1 MTTNS
6 SPTYDDDEIQ
16 IDFGKYIETLVRQWQ
31 WIVACA
37 LGLGI
42 LALALSLLINLAS
55 PSYRAVVL
63 VSSSQTQ
70 TNVNFGSA
78 ITSTSD
84 IQSAQAA
91 AAGAQ
96 YLYDRKARLQSFV
109 SLAQNGAVAEQVLE
123 ELGPKLNNKKGEP
136 TTAAALLRMVSADLI
151 SSTDTIQISVTYS
164 DPVLAAEIANAWGQA
179 YVQQI
184 NELYGDSSVGTSSLA
199 LQTQIA
205 QNKTAYE
212 KAQMALTSFIAQNKT
227 NEYGRQIDEI
237 QIVVASLRESLSAV
251 ANQEVQDRIVR
262 LKQAYADSRQVGLLL
277 DNAVS
282 MRDAVKTGGDAAAIS
297 NALALTM
304 LKTQIYAAFP
314 GTNTLQ
320 VQNLPE
326 ALGSTIST
334 VNAAGMVADLNA
346 LISTLKKRQTELN
359 NQIDV
364 LSSEIQKGDN
374 LKYLDNVMTFSTV
387 DAPIE
392 KRIEENEQKIRDLN
406 SLISIQSS
414 TLTELTRARDLAW
427 ESYKALATK
436 GMEASVSAQTTGS
449 QVIFASPATPPDKK
463 VVRSTI
469 NAAMATGVGLLIG
482 IIVAYAYEF
491 WQNYKGR
498 QPEIIFKEMF
508 AYAKSV
514 AGRMPIKPKQPAKR
528 PEKKARPKR
537 AGRT

>member
-1 MTTNS
+1 MNTDPVS
-6 SPTYDDDEIQ
+6 DYDDEIK

-31 WIVACA
+31 WIAASA

-42 LALALSLLINLAS
+42 LALAYSLLTNLAS

-70 TNVNFGSA
+70 TIVNFGSA

-151 SSTDTIQISVTYS
+151 SETDTIEITVTYG

-184 NELYGDSSVGTSSLA
+184 NELYGESSVGTSSLA

-212 KAQMALTSFIAQNKT
+212 KAQAALTSFIAQDKT
-227 NEYGRQIDEI
+227 NEYGRQIGEI
-237 QIVVASLRESLSAV
+237 QIVVASLRESLSTV

-262 LKQAYADSRQVGLLL
+262 LKQAYSDSRQVGLLL

-334 VNAAGMVADLNA
+334 VNAASMVADLNA
-346 LISTLKKRQTELN
+346 LISTLRERQTELN
-359 NQIDV
+359 NQIDT

-374 LKYLDNVMTFSTV
+374 LKYLDNVMTFSTI

-436 GMEASVSAQTTGS
+436 GMEASVSAQTTGG

-469 NAAMATGVGLLIG
+469 NAAASTGVGLLIG
-482 IIVAYAYEF
+482 VIVAYAYEF

-498 QPEIIFKEMF
+498 QPEIISKEMF
-508 AYAKSV
+508 AYAKSF
-514 AGRMPIKPKQPAKR
+514 AYKKMPIKSRRSA
-528 PEKKARPKR
+528 KARPKR
-537 AGRT
+537 AGRV

>member
-414 TLTELTRARDLAW
+414 ALTELTRARDLAW

>member
-1 MTTNS
+1 MTINPS
-6 SPTYDDDEIQ
+6 SEYDDEIK
-16 IDFGKYIETLVRQWQ
+16 IDLGKYIETLVRQWQ
-31 WIVACA
+31 WIAASA

-42 LALALSLLINLAS
+42 LALAFSLLINLAS
-55 PSYRAVVL
+55 PSYRAVAL

-109 SLAQNGAVAEQVLE
+109 SLAQNGAVAQQVLTEVGPRLKE
-123 ELGPKLNNKKGEP
+123 EER
-136 TTAAALLRMVSADLI
+136 TTADLLRMVSAELI
-151 SSTDTIQISVTYS
+151 SNTDTIQISVTYGDS
-164 DPVLAAEIANAWGQA
+164 VIAAEIANAWGQA

-184 NELYGDSSVGTSSLA
+184 NELYGDSSVGASSLA
-199 LQTQIA
+199 LQSQIA

-212 KAQMALTSFIAQNKT
+212 KAQAALTSFIAQDKT

-237 QIVVASLRESLSAV
+237 QIVVASLRESLSTV
-251 ANQEVQDRIVR
+251 ANQEVQDRIVQ
-262 LKQAYADSRQVGLLL
+262 LKQAYSDSRQVGLLL

-282 MRDAVKTGGDAAAIS
+282 MRDAVNTGGDGAAIS

-334 VNAAGMVADLNA
+334 VNSASMVADLNA
-346 LISTLKKRQTELN
+346 LISTLRKRQTELN
-359 NQIDV
+359 SQIDTF
-364 LSSEIQKGDN
+364 SSEIQKGDN
-374 LKYLDNVMTFSTV
+374 LKYLDNVMTFSAV

-392 KRIEENEQKIRDLN
+392 KRIEESEQKIRNLK

-414 TLTELTRARDLAW
+414 ALTELTRARDLAW

-436 GMEASVSAQTTGS
+436 RMEASVSAQTTGS
-449 QVIFASPATPPDKK
+449 QVIFASPATPPDEK
-463 VVRSTI
+463 VIYSTV
-469 NAAMATGVGLLIG
+469 NAGIATAIGLLLG
-482 IIVAYAYEF
+482 MIVAYAYEF

-498 QPEIIFKEMF
+498 EIEIIYKKTF

-514 AGRMPIKPKQPAKR
+514 VGKLPIKPKQST
-528 PEKKARPKR
+528 KARPKR
-537 AGRT
+537 GSHV

>member
-1 MTTNS
+1 MNTDPVS
-6 SPTYDDDEIQ
+6 DYDDEIK

-31 WIVACA
+31 WIAASA

-42 LALALSLLINLAS
+42 LALAYSLLTNLAS

-70 TNVNFGSA
+70 TIVNFGSA

-151 SSTDTIQISVTYS
+151 SETDTIEITVTYG

-205 QNKTAYE
+205 QNKVAYE
-212 KAQMALTSFIAQNKT
+212 KTQTTLTSFIAQDKT
-227 NEYGRQIDEI
+227 NEYGRQIGEI
-237 QIVVASLRESLSAV
+237 QIVVASLRESLSTV

-262 LKQAYADSRQVGLLL
+262 LKQAYSDSRQVGLLL

-334 VNAAGMVADLNA
+334 VNAASMVADLNA
-346 LISTLKKRQTELN
+346 LISTLRERQTELN
-359 NQIDV
+359 NQIDT

-374 LKYLDNVMTFSTV
+374 LKYLDNVMTFSTI

-449 QVIFASPATPPDKK
+449 QVLFASPATPPDKK
-463 VVRSTI
+463 VVRSTT
-469 NAAMATGVGLLIG
+469 NAAGVTGVGLLIG
-482 IIVAYAYEF
+482 VIVAYAYEF

>member
-199 LQTQIA
+199 LQAQIA

-212 KAQMALTSFIAQNKT
+212 KAQTALTSFIAQDKT

-237 QIVVASLRESLSAV
+237 QIIVASLRESLSAV

-334 VNAAGMVADLNA
+334 VNAAGMDADLNA

-414 TLTELTRARDLAW
+414 ALTELTRARDLAW

-449 QVIFASPATPPDKK
+449 QVIFASPATPPDEKII
-463 VVRSTI
+463 RSRN
-469 NAAMATGVGLLIG
+469 NAGLATGVGLLIG
-482 IIVAYAYEF
+482 VIVAYAYEF